1 MSAFGGKAGIDYCAP
16 SASCAGDRRE
26 ERFYLLLRIG
36 RPHHATHHR
45 DAGRTYR
52 KHLSRTRYIEAA
64 NSEDGD
70 MRRSSDLR
78 KPFAANLG
86 TIARFARSLE
96 RRSRDR
102 IIENARIDRLG
113 FGDGVDRHA
122 DELVGS

>member
-1 MSAFGGKAGIDYCAP
+1 MTQSGHRANYCGHQRRAPVTVASSAFISCCGSAARITPPITAMPAGP
-16 SASCAGDRRE
+16 SASTSA
-26 ERFYLLLRIG
+26 
-36 RPHHATHHR
+36 A
-45 DAGRTYR
+45 
-52 KHLSRTRYIEAA
+52 IEAA

>member
-1 MSAFGGKAGIDYCAP
+1 MAQSGHPNAVDECPLSGVKRASITARHQRRAPVTVASSAFISCCG
-16 SASCAGDRRE
+16 SAA
-26 ERFYLLLRIG
+26 RIT
-36 RPHHATHHR
+36 PPITAMP
-45 DAGRTYR
+45 A
-52 KHLSRTRYIEAA
+52 
-64 NSEDGD
+64 GD